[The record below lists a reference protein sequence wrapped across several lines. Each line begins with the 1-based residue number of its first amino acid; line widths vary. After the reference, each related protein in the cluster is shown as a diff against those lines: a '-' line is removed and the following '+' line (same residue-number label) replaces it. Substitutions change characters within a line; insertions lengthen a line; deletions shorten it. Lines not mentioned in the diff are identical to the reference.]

1 MYPALTLAARDAS
14 RSTLFMAMDHDV
26 ALVRKVANN
35 IKHDE
40 THLGNRATTL
50 SARLRSSRLEM
61 KGLFELSGLTK
72 DVMTA
77 DDNETSSGLF
87 EMVDVVLGQVQPNPQ
102 P

>member
-1 MYPALTLAARDAS
+1 
-14 RSTLFMAMDHDV
+14 
-26 ALVRKVANN
+26 
-35 IKHDE
+35 
-40 THLGNRATTL
+40 
-50 SARLRSSRLEM
+50 M